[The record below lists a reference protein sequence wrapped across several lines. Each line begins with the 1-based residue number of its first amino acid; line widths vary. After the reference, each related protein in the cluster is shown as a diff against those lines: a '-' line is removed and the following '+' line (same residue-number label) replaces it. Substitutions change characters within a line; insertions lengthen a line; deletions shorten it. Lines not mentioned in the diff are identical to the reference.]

1 MYRRMSEDM
10 DLNCGEIADGAATVE
25 EMGEEIFR
33 LILETASGRKTKSEI
48 YGYGEEEF
56 APWHMGA
63 TL

>member
-10 DLNCGEIADGAATVE
+10 DLNCGEIADGTATVE
-25 EMGEEIFR
+25 EMGEKIFR
-33 LILETASGRKTKSEI
+33 LILETASGRKTKSET